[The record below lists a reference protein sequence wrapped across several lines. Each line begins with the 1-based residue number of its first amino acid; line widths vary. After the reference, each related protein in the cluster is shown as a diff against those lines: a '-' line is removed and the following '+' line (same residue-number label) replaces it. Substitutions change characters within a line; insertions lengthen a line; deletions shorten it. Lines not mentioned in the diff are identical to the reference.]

1 MQNRYMSG
9 NMYGRFAEVE
19 ELEEVYQRVELGVES
34 TKACGM
40 PIISDGKRL
49 LVTGPEEN
57 CIIMGGSGSMKTR
70 LLVLPTV
77 MNIAHCGNSMIIND
91 PKGEIYGYTSKILK
105 EKGYDIK
112 VLNFREPLKGDSYNP
127 LAIGAR
133 LYQNGEKGRA
143 IQFFLSFADCLYK
156 GMEKKD
162 DPYWTETSADY
173 FTALAMILSQ
183 EMPAEDVTL
192 ENLYNLHV
200 DGLEKN
206 LGSSTVLKEYLNV
219 VNKDRR
225 VWQFASATVEAPN
238 DTKSSILSVFS
249 SGISKLIIDDQVS
262 DMLSGESS
270 FDIRDVEKRKTA
282 IFIVSRDET
291 SIHNTIIS
299 ALVDQWYTELI
310 AAAEEN
316 GGVLKRPVDF
326 ILDEFGN
333 LAKVNDINA
342 KITAA
347 RSRRIRFM
355 LVVQSL
361 KQISHVYGKDVAEII
376 LGNCQNW
383 AYLNSSDPEL
393 NKLLSERCGN
403 YVTEYT
409 RETKKLFPIERIQYL
424 EKKKGEV
431 LLLLNRQRPFVTYL
445 PDVSKY
451 SCYADKSEID
461 CPIRT
466 MKIQNGFNI
475 GAKVAEIQN
484 NKMKSLFAKLETT
497 MDELKIPDDVEVFE
511 SENFDVEEDT
521 E

>member
-19 ELEEVYQRVELGVES
+19 ELEEAYHRIELGGGD

-40 PIISDGKRL
+40 PIISDGKKL
-49 LVTGPEEN
+49 LVSGPEEN
-57 CIIMGGSGSMKTR
+57 CIIMGGSGSKKTR

-77 MNIAHCGNSMIIND
+77 MNIAHFGNSLVIND
-91 PKGEIYGYTSKILK
+91 PKGEIYGFTSGLLK
-105 EKGYDIK
+105 KKGYDIR
-112 VLNFREPLKGDSYNP
+112 VLNFRQPLKGDAYNP

-133 LYQNGEKGRA
+133 LYQEGEKGRA
-143 IQFFLSFADCLYK
+143 IQFFMSFADCLYK
-156 GMEKKD
+156 GLEKKD
-162 DPYWTETSADY
+162 DPFWTETSADY

-183 EMPAEDVTL
+183 ELPAEDVTL

-200 DGLEKN
+200 DGLVRTT
-206 LGSSTVLKEYLNV
+206 GSTVLKDYLNI
-219 VNKDRR
+219 VNKDSR
-225 VWQFASATVEAPN
+225 VWQFASATVEAPS

-249 SGISKLIIDDQVS
+249 SGLSKLIIDDQVS

-299 ALVDQWYTELI
+299 ALIDQWYTELI

-361 KQISHVYGKDVAEII
+361 EQISHVYGKDVAKII

-424 EKKKGEV
+424 EKEKGEV

-451 SCYADKSEID
+451 ICYTDKREID

-484 NKMKSLFAKLETT
+484 NRMQSLFAKLETT
-497 MDELKIPDDVEVFE
+497 MDELKIPDDIKLFE
-511 SENFDVEEDT
+511 AEDFDVEEET